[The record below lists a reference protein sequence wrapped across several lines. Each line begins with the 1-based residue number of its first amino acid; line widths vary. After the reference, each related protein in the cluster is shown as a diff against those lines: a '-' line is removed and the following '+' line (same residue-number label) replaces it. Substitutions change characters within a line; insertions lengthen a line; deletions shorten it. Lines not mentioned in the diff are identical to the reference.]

1 MTGAPRLRGSWS
13 TFACRYELDVDG
25 VDWLG
30 ADGADSPL
38 ADAVLDVLLLAAFRP
53 WKPKDLPFG
62 WPRRRRV
69 R

>member
-1 MTGAPRLRGSWS
+1 VW
-13 TFACRYELDVDG
+13 RYELDVDG
-25 VDWLG
+25 VDALG

-38 ADAVLDVLLLAAFRP
+38 ADAVLDELLVAGLRP
-53 WKPKDLPFG
+53 WKPQALPLG